1 MKLDVKLRSK
11 NFKCP
16 AEAGADRRSGVEDAL
31 QKQLFAD
38 GLGGSFAGLPCFFED
53 VFQTFI
59 DPDPCPFL
67 TF

>member
-11 NFKCP
+11 NLKCP

-38 GLGGSFAGLPCFFED
+38 GLGGSFAGLPCF
-53 VFQTFI
+53 
-59 DPDPCPFL
+59 
-67 TF
+67 